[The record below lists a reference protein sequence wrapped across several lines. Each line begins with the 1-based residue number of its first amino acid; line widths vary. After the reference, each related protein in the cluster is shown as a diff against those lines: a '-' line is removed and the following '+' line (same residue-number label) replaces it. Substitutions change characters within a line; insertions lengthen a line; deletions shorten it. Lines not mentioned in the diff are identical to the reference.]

1 MNTQSSMQN
10 IPVLTEII
18 SPPPP
23 ARESAELQPPARQ
36 EADSASNQPPLS
48 DFLESKREWDDLE
61 RRLTQRILQLVHER
75 VDFILANAIK
85 DSLAAVLNK
94 ATEELAAEIR
104 SDLHNTLE
112 VVVAHAVSGEIALLQ
127 QKDENMS
134 DNENQSV

>member
-23 ARESAELQPPARQ
+23 AEAPAEPQPLARQ
-36 EADSASNQPPLS
+36 DAVSESNQTPLS
-48 DFLESKREWDDLE
+48 NFLENKREWDDLE
-61 RRLTQRILQLVHER
+61 RRLTQRILQMVHER
-75 VDFILANAIK
+75 IDFILAHAIR
-85 DSLAAVLNK
+85 DSLATVLNK

-112 VVVAHAVSGEIALLQ
+112 VVVAHAVSSEIALLQ
-127 QKDENMS
+127 QEDGNMS
-134 DNENQSV
+134 DNENQSL

>member
-18 SPPPP
+18 SPPP
-23 ARESAELQPPARQ
+23 SAEAPAETHSPARQ
-36 EADSASNQPPLS
+36 KTISASSQPPLS
-48 DFLESKREWDDLE
+48 DFLENKREWDDLE

-75 VDFILANAIK
+75 IDFILAHAIK
-85 DSLAAVLNK
+85 DSLATVLNK

-112 VVVAHAVSGEIALLQ
+112 VVVAHAVTQEIAHLQ
-127 QKDENMS
+127 QEVGNMS
-134 DNENQSV
+134 DNESESL

>member
-23 ARESAELQPPARQ
+23 AKASAESQSPARQ
-36 EADSASNQPPLS
+36 EADSASNQLPLS
-48 DFLESKREWDDLE
+48 DSLESKREWDDLE

-75 VDFILANAIK
+75 IDFILANAIK

-112 VVVAHAVSGEIALLQ
+112 VVVAHAVSGEISLLQ
-127 QKDENMS
+127 QRDGNIS
-134 DNENQSV
+134 DNDNQSL